1 MKKSVKVI
9 LVSALLLIGII
20 SASVFATANE
30 YPFDNLFEKGFQGY
44 TSDEGEIPTTEYV
57 SSKHIAVAE
66 GETVWF
72 GPCDPAQYF
81 QLVGLD
87 ANGNA
92 ATDKI
97 RGKQLEETD
106 GFNNDMVI
114 YKYVVPAGVAK
125 LCFSAPGSVAE
136 VYTVAKTEITALNWD
151 AYWDLKGVNTDDFV
165 GQSSYYEVK
174 AGDKIYFGAITE
186 EDALATATYNKSAA
200 NIGTINKDDLRLVES
215 FGGKY
220 GIYCYTVNDSN
231 VKYVNVPY
239 DIKYEQYYT
248 SIQLASNDKTT
259 DAEIVEK
266 FITTYGIQRPLAST
280 VKALEGQSALFLGDS
295 ITFGARDRANIYG
308 VKNLNAG
315 AGGGAARIGYFCNM
329 DVTNNG
335 VSGAC
340 ITTSRRV
347 SSSEKHYIYNNL
359 VAAKDAK
366 FDYVIMHGL
375 FNDASDKVT
384 VGVPQGKANFDPSKA
399 AEMNYAQQ
407 LELLFYTAR
416 QQHPEATLGFIVNFH
431 TDRAV
436 DQTLY
441 AKVAIQICED
451 WGVQYLDLYN
461 DKTFSVEFDDG
472 LHPSS
477 AGYDSMYTRVANWM
491 AGLKKGGASTDT
503 KTSTAKVMSYNVF
516 WSPADAIPDK
526 GITISNRVNK
536 IKNVIADVDADIFMT
551 QETSTGSGGWVPRL
565 VDFAN
570 ANGYGYYGY
579 AHGAEKGIDSVAG
592 INTTTSGGGEGE
604 MTPIFWKTNK
614 YDLVDKGHFQ
624 ASSTPDVAGSI
635 WTGVESEHE
644 NGKIYPR
651 CVNWVILKDK
661 TTGEQILVVNYHAD
675 PATTVIRNL
684 SAQLIMNKISEISAK
699 YDNLAVVFGG
709 DMNMQRSHVAYT
721 TIAGNGLGD
730 AQKEAATDKV
740 NGQGSYNSWNRVPAK
755 FGYGDY
761 LFVNK
766 DVIVDT
772 YDVYNDVD
780 PDQAGIY
787 ITDHSPIIAEIKY

>member
-20 SASVFATANE
+20 SASVFATATE
-30 YPFDNLFEKGFQGY
+30 LPFDNLFEQGFQGY

-87 ANGNA
+87 GSGKAV
-92 ATDKI
+92 TDKI
-97 RGKQLEETD
+97 RGKELEVTD

-114 YKYVVPAGVAK
+114 YKYVVPSGVAK
-125 LCFSAPGSVAE
+125 LCFSAPASVAQ
-136 VYTVAKTEITALNWD
+136 VYAVAKTEITALNWD
-151 AYWDLKGVNTDDFV
+151 AYWDMKGVNTDDFV

-186 EDALATATYNKSAA
+186 ADALATAAYNKAA
-200 NIGTINKDDLRLVES
+200 SSLGTINKDDLRLVES
-215 FGGKY
+215 FGGAY
-220 GIYCYTVNDSN
+220 GIYCYTANDPD
-231 VKYVNVPY
+231 VKYIQVPY

-248 SIQLASNDKTT
+248 SIQKASDDATT
-259 DAEIVEK
+259 DAEIVDQ

-308 VKNLNAG
+308 VKNINAG
-315 AGGGAARIGYFCNM
+315 AGGWAARIGYFCDM

-340 ITTSRRV
+340 ITTSRRI

-384 VGVPQGKANFDPSKA
+384 VGTPQGKANFDPSKA
-399 AEMNYAQQ
+399 EEMNYAQQ
-407 LELLFYTAR
+407 LELLFYTAAK
-416 QQHPEATLGFIVNFH
+416 QHPEATLGFIVNFH

-436 DQTLY
+436 DQTPY
-441 AKVAIQICED
+441 AKIAIQICED

-491 AGLKKGGASTDT
+491 AGLKTGTVTPDT

-570 ANGYGYYGY
+570 SNGYGYYGY
-579 AHGAEKGIDSVAG
+579 AHLADKGIDSVAG

-604 MTPIFWKTNK
+604 MTPIFWKTSK
-614 YDLVDKGHFQ
+614 YNLVDKGHFQ

-651 CVNWVILKDK
+651 CVNWVVLETK
-661 TTGEQILVVNYHAD
+661 TTGEKILVVNYHAD
-675 PATTVIRNL
+675 PATTIIRNL

-721 TIAGNGLGD
+721 TITGNGLGD

-766 DVIVDT
+766 DVTVDT

>member
-9 LVSALLLIGII
+9 IVSALLLIGII
-20 SASVFATANE
+20 SASVFATATE
-30 YPFDNLFEKGFQGY
+30 LPFENLYEAGFQGY
-44 TSDEGEIPTTEYV
+44 TSDEGEVATPDYV

-81 QLVGLD
+81 QFVGMD
-87 ANGNA
+87 GSGKVV
-92 ATDKI
+92 TDKV
-97 RGKQLEETD
+97 RGKQLEATD

-114 YKYVVPAGVAK
+114 YKYEVPAGVAK
-125 LCFSAPGSVAE
+125 LCFSAPGSVAK

-174 AGDKIYFGAITE
+174 VGDKIYFGAITE
-186 EDALATATYNKSAA
+186 EDALATVAYNKSAA

-231 VKYVNVPY
+231 VKYINVPY

-248 SIQLASNDKTT
+248 SVQKSADDKTT
-259 DAEIVEK
+259 DAEIVDK
-266 FITTYGIQRPLAST
+266 FITTYGIQKPLTST

-308 VKNLNAG
+308 CKCINSG
-315 AGGGAARIGYFCNM
+315 AGGWAARIGYFCNM

-384 VGVPQGKANFDPSKA
+384 VGTPQGKANFDPAKA
-399 AEMNYAQQ
+399 EEMNYAHQ
-407 LELLFYTAR
+407 LELLFYTAKT
-416 QQHPEATLGFIVNFH
+416 QHPEATLGFIVNFH

-436 DQTLY
+436 DQTPY
-441 AKVAIQICED
+441 ANVAIQICKD

-491 AGLKKGGASTDT
+491 AGLKKGSVDSDT
-503 KTSTAKVMSYNVF
+503 KESTAKVMSYNVF

-526 GITISNRVNK
+526 GITITNRVQK
-536 IKNVIADVDADIFMT
+536 IKNVIAANDPDIFIT
-551 QETSTGSGGWVPRL
+551 QEASTGSGGWIPRL

-570 ANGYGYYGY
+570 TNGYGYYGY
-579 AHGAEKGIDSVAG
+579 AHGANKGIDSVAG

-604 MTPIFWKTNK
+604 MTPIFWRTSK
-614 YDLVDKGHFQ
+614 YDLVKKGHFQ
-624 ASSTPDVAGSI
+624 ASSTPDKAGSVWEGI
-635 WTGVESEHE
+635 TSEHE

-661 TTGEQILVVNYHAD
+661 ITAEQIMVVNYHAD

-684 SAQLIMNKISEISAK
+684 SAQLIVDKISEIAAE

-709 DMNMQRSHVAYT
+709 DMNMQRKDVAYT
-721 TIAGNGLGD
+721 TIVGNGFGD
-730 AQKEAATDKV
+730 AQKEAATDKA
-740 NGQGSYNSWNRVPAK
+740 NGKGSYNSWTRTPDK
-755 FGYGDY
+755 FGFGDY
-761 LFVNK
+761 WFVDK
-766 DVIVDT
+766 DVTVVD
-772 YDVYNDVD
+772 YEVYNDVD
-780 PDQAGIY
+780 PDQAGVY
-787 ITDHSPIIAEIKY
+787 ITDHSPIIINIKY